1 MGHNYLGNSMYCR
14 YYGKG
19 GREEGIFPAQ
29 YIEVA
34 SQMWTISLVIGVC
47 GVMIENDGLKQEE
60 SY

>member
-1 MGHNYLGNSMYCR
+1 MYCR